1 MQVSTFYLEYL
12 FAANLFVLATGT
24 AVVLKTSRV
33 LQPSQLSSSTSD
45 PIKHKFVFFRTFTLL
60 SIVLWCRL
68 SLFFP
73 NQNNIVIIIITAI
86 YYHTV
91 LDNSWRCGWS
101 FDGFVAL
108 WLQSCQRWSTVV
120 TDQLSFFVDW
130 LSGILYTHFVTNTL
144 WAVMAPHSNTLV
156 SEKYENNS

>member
-45 PIKHKFVFFRTFTLL
+45 PIKHEFIFRTFTLL
-60 SIVLWCRL
+60 SIVLWCHL

-73 NQNNIVIIIITAI
+73 NQNNIVIIIIAAI

-91 LDNSWRCGWS
+91 LDNS
-101 FDGFVAL
+101 
-108 WLQSCQRWSTVV
+108 
-120 TDQLSFFVDW
+120 
-130 LSGILYTHFVTNTL
+130 
-144 WAVMAPHSNTLV
+144 
-156 SEKYENNS
+156 